1 MTALTA
7 IVATLGT
14 LVVLGAWWGCHWLA
28 GCLDRDDRKAEGYEE

>member
-28 GCLDRDDRKAEGYEE
+28 RRLDRDDRKAEGYER

>member
-28 GCLDRDDRKAEGYEE
+28 ESFRRDDRKVRGHEK